1 MKRTFYFLSL
11 LLVAVFTFCFSSCS
25 EKEEGIVVD
34 YTSDIIGLWVYD
46 DGTDFEIFQF
56 SPDGTMKNS
65 GTFVD
70 DKWRQLG
77 GTWRFNKN
85 RLEMTFEE
93 VGDFVVTVEFVKGE
107 MVAMTDVVTGIRKI
121 FRFAKAGVP
130 SQFVGTWTS
139 ISNGYAEYL
148 SINAD
153 GSAVST
159 GRYEDGT
166 LWIDSKGKVAV
177 LGSIFT
183 WEFDDGDFAAGQCQV
198 IEGETMTITD
208 KRNGKKRIFKYCK
221 DDLSQTVLGMWFI
234 SKGALPNGSPQQLV
248 CNFKDNGK
256 VDITGVVFVNEGN
269 PDGESMLHREM
280 EYKVYGDL
288 LMVESIAGF
297 ADAGKKSYQFC
308 RMSYQEGTTTM
319 GNVITLEQYVDS
331 VSKTIL
337 SSMLSVKQ
345 YLELENRKY
354 QYNSIYV
361 SNAKGVDQ
369 EVDVFGVPINFGKMD
384 GGVLDKL
391 MKSLLMTYE
400 FPTADKVV
408 LSYYVNGQQK
418 SKEMPIT
425 VDGNKL
431 VFKMSSLNPALR
443 DIECFAFQDFT
454 NSQLHYYMNKG
465 GVVNFGANIL
475 LLQLAKENKIDLN
488 DKDAVDKLFNELGA
502 MIESINM
509 TYVFKAM

>member
-1 MKRTFYFLSL
+1 MSL
-11 LLVAVFTFCFSSCS
+11 LLAAVFSFCLSSCS

-34 YTSDIIGLWVYD
+34 YTAEIIGLWVYD

-56 SPDGTMKNS
+56 NPDGTMNNS
-65 GTFVD
+65 GTFED

-77 GTWRFNKN
+77 GTWKFNKN
-85 RLEMTFEE
+85 RLDMTFEIM
-93 VGDFVVTVEFVKGE
+93 GDYTVTVEFVTGE
-107 MVAMTDVVTGIRKI
+107 MMAMTDVETGIRKV

-130 SQFVGTWTS
+130 QQFVGTWTS
-139 ISNGYAEYL
+139 ISNGYAECMT
-148 SINAD
+148 INSD
-153 GSAVST
+153 GSATST

-166 LWIDSKGKVAV
+166 YWIDSKGKVAV

-183 WEFDDGDFAAGQCQV
+183 WGFDDGDFAAGQCQV
-198 IEGETMTITD
+198 VEGETLVIID
-208 KRNGKKRIFKYCK
+208 KRDGRRRTFKYCK
-221 DDLSQTVLGMWFI
+221 EDLSQVVLGMWFI
-234 SKGALPNGSPQQLV
+234 SKGVLPNGTPQQLI
-248 CNFKDNGK
+248 CNFKDDGK
-256 VDITGVVFVNEGN
+256 VDITGVVYVGEDN
-269 PDGESMLHREM
+269 PDGESILHREM
-280 EYKVYGDL
+280 DYKVYGDL
-288 LMVESIAGF
+288 LMVESIEEF
-297 ADAGKKSYQFC
+297 ANEGKKSYQFC

-331 VSKTIL
+331 VSKPIL

-361 SNAKGVDQ
+361 SNAKGVDK

-418 SKEMPIT
+418 SLEMPIT

-443 DIECFAFQDFT
+443 DVECFAFQDFT

-488 DKDAVDKLFNELGA
+488 DKTAVDKLFNDLGA

-509 TYVFKAM
+509 TYVFKAK